1 MNQQYRKGL
10 FVACV
15 IVVAVLLAGCGS
27 DPAAAP
33 APESSAEIST
43 KTRVPKAAVYSPEGC
58 WEAGGIEYHWRG
70 SLSWRYQMPS
80 CVIPNPQ
87 LGLLGVEPDCYS
99 TDEDW
104 PELPNV
110 NKYVIELLATQRGET
125 FEGDFSRCQTLPVKR
140 PDTGW

>member
-15 IVVAVLLAGCGS
+15 LVVAALLAGCGS
-27 DPAAAP
+27 DSGAAP
-33 APESSAEIST
+33 SAETST
-43 KTRVPKAAVYSPEGC
+43 KTRVPNTAVYSPEGC
-58 WEAGGIEYHWRG
+58 WDAGGIEYHWRG
-70 SLSWRYQMPS
+70 STGFRSQMPA

-87 LGLLGVEPDCYS
+87 LVHLGEASDCYS
-99 TDEDW
+99 TEEDW

-125 FEGDFSRCQTLPVKR
+125 FEGDFSHCQTLPVKR
-140 PDTGW
+140 PDTVR